1 MPNNIIIT
9 PGNREIS
16 FQDGSNPA
24 RKLTITGSN
33 LSYES
38 TISASNFYTHN
49 SSGRFYGS
57 ASYAATASYAA
68 IYYSGSV
75 VSSSYA
81 VTASYALN
89 GGGGG
94 TNLVTGSTYPI
105 TSSYS
110 INAISASYIPTSANI
125 TASLAEDSI
134 SSSYAETAKSASYAL
149 TASYALN
156 GGGGGHNVV
165 LVTGS
170 IATQTILYDVVTGQE
185 NVISSVGGA
194 IDLSLN
200 KWSVSVLEEWD
211 DVSGDPYYASCSLL
225 LHCNGTDNSISFS
238 DSGPNSLTVTSN
250 GGAKIVSAI
259 NKFGSGSGFFDGVN
273 DYLSVPNSVGF
284 NFGTGDFTIECWIR
298 SSDVSAARQ
307 RGFFQTSTSPIGLAT
322 YFNTGIAII
331 QGANASGGPLNGGL
345 CANVAGVN
353 VGSNAASITANTWH
367 HIALVR
373 LSGTSSL
380 YVDGTSIASVITPGN
395 CSGTYAAVGG
405 YYNTSFLHS
414 GYIDELRILKGVAR
428 YTGSFTP
435 PTTEFENI
443 AYTQYTTNY
452 IATVGGL
459 NDTGSDYGVQKI
471 NNSSLKIRKMSNTS
485 QPVSGSQALSNTVD
499 RVYVNV
505 LDYTNVTSASNSTSA
520 SYALTSSYAG
530 LSQTASYVNLAR
542 SASYVSLAKS
552 ASYVNLARSASY
564 YSGNVAT
571 ASYSPSSG
579 NSISAS
585 YALTASYALN
595 GGGGGHNVVLVTGS
609 IATQTILYDVVT
621 GQENTITGI
630 DLSLN
635 KWSVSV
641 LEEWEYTTGDPY
653 YASCSLLL
661 HCNGTN
667 NSTTFSDSGPY
678 NLTVTSVGGA
688 KIASAIN
695 KFGSGSGFFDGVNDY
710 LSIPDHPGFNFGS
723 GDFTVECWLYP
734 TAHPAVV
741 YLFGQT
747 NASDVAPFVIALSNG
762 RPSIAA
768 STNGSTWIVNATLA
782 TPLTLNAWTHLAA
795 VRYGNKW
802 SVYVNGVENVV
813 APSTSGTLYDSVNG
827 LGIGADGPGA
837 GVVSYYYKGYIDEF
851 RVLKGVARYTGSF
864 TPPTSEFD
872 NIAYTQT
879 LTNYVATVG
888 GLNDTG
894 SDYGVQKINNSSL
907 KIRKM
912 SDTSQPVSGSQ
923 PLSSTVDRVYVNVL
937 DYTNVTSASNSTSAS
952 YALTASY
959 ASNAGSFLT
968 TGSTYPITASWS
980 NNSVTSSYV
989 ITSQTASYY
998 GGNVISSSYSL
1009 SSSYAPTN
1017 TNITASWSS
1026 NAISSSYALTAS
1038 YVSGGGGGHNVVLVT
1053 GSIATQTIL
1062 YDVVTGQENIITGI
1076 DLSLNKW
1083 SVSVLEEWE
1092 YTTGDPYYASCSLLL
1107 HCNGTNNSTTFSD
1120 SGPNNLTVTSVGGTK
1135 IASAIYKFG
1144 SGSAFFDG
1152 VNDYI
1157 SVQDNAGLN
1166 FGSGDFTIEYWE
1178 YRTST
1183 ATQSPILSR
1192 NTAVYTPYMVGWR
1205 DSAVGPNLALY
1216 MSSTGTNW
1224 NVASNVSMGSV
1235 VFNAWTHYA
1244 VTRQGNTF
1252 RTFQNGTLIS
1262 TFTSA
1267 ASFPAVSGPLQ
1278 IGRYDTV
1285 YYFKGGYLD
1294 ELRILKGVARY
1305 TGSFTPPTAEFEN
1318 IAYTQNLTNYMATVG
1333 GLNDT
1338 GSDYGVQKINNS
1350 SLKIRKMSNTS
1361 QPVSGSQ
1368 PLSNTVDRVYVN
1380 VLDYTN
1386 VTSASNSTSASYALT
1401 SSYYG
1406 GSVETA
1412 SFASNSVSSS
1422 YALTSSYTPI
1432 YLLEA
1437 YASETYTLPGSFTED
1452 PCRYSY
1458 ISNTVNVSSSWFN
1471 TSTYTFTPQKAGYW
1485 EITATYDVYR
1495 NAEASM
1501 VIKKNTNIVASAG
1514 SFNSVAQQITK
1525 IVYLNGSTD
1534 YIKIFNYG
1542 GAALSRSQY
1551 DARSWFQARWVGE

>member
-49 SSGRFYGS
+49 NSGRFYGS

-134 SSSYAETAKSASYAL
+134 SSSYAESAKSSSYAL
-149 TASYALN
+149 TASY
-156 GGGGGHNVV
+156 
-165 LVTGS
+165 
-170 IATQTILYDVVTGQE
+170 I
-185 NVISSVGGA
+185 
-194 IDLSLN
+194 
-200 KWSVSVLEEWD
+200 
-211 DVSGDPYYASCSLL
+211 
-225 LHCNGTDNSISFS
+225 
-238 DSGPNSLTVTSN
+238 
-250 GGAKIVSAI
+250 
-259 NKFGSGSGFFDGVN
+259 SGS
-273 DYLSVPNSVGF
+273 
-284 NFGTGDFTIECWIR
+284 
-298 SSDVSAARQ
+298 
-307 RGFFQTSTSPIGLAT
+307 
-322 YFNTGIAII
+322 
-331 QGANASGGPLNGGL
+331 
-345 CANVAGVN
+345 
-353 VGSNAASITANTWH
+353 
-367 HIALVR
+367 
-373 LSGTSSL
+373 
-380 YVDGTSIASVITPGN
+380 
-395 CSGTYAAVGG
+395 
-405 YYNTSFLHS
+405 
-414 GYIDELRILKGVAR
+414 
-428 YTGSFTP
+428 
-435 PTTEFENI
+435 
-443 AYTQYTTNY
+443 
-452 IATVGGL
+452 
-459 NDTGSDYGVQKI
+459 
-471 NNSSLKIRKMSNTS
+471 
-485 QPVSGSQALSNTVD
+485 
-499 RVYVNV
+499 
-505 LDYTNVTSASNSTSA
+505 
-520 SYALTSSYAG
+520 
-530 LSQTASYVNLAR
+530 
-542 SASYVSLAKS
+542 
-552 ASYVNLARSASY
+552 
-564 YSGNVAT
+564 
-571 ASYSPSSG
+571 
-579 NSISAS
+579 
-585 YALTASYALN
+585 
-595 GGGGGHNVVLVTGS
+595 GGGHNVVLVTGS

-678 NLTVTSVGGA
+678 NLTVTSVGGT

-768 STNGSTWIVNATLA
+768 STNGSTWIVNGTLA

-851 RVLKGVARYTGSF
+851 RVLKGVARYTGNF
-864 TPPTSEFD
+864 TPPTTEFE
-872 NIAYTQT
+872 NIAYTQN

-923 PLSSTVDRVYVNVL
+923 PLSS
-937 DYTNVTSASNSTSAS
+937 
-952 YALTASY
+952 
-959 ASNAGSFLT
+959 
-968 TGSTYPITASWS
+968 
-980 NNSVTSSYV
+980 
-989 ITSQTASYY
+989 
-998 GGNVISSSYSL
+998 
-1009 SSSYAPTN
+1009 
-1017 TNITASWSS
+1017 
-1026 NAISSSYALTAS
+1026 
-1038 YVSGGGGGHNVVLVT
+1038 
-1053 GSIATQTIL
+1053 
-1062 YDVVTGQENIITGI
+1062 
-1076 DLSLNKW
+1076 
-1083 SVSVLEEWE
+1083 
-1092 YTTGDPYYASCSLLL
+1092 
-1107 HCNGTNNSTTFSD
+1107 
-1120 SGPNNLTVTSVGGTK
+1120 
-1135 IASAIYKFG
+1135 
-1144 SGSAFFDG
+1144 
-1152 VNDYI
+1152 
-1157 SVQDNAGLN
+1157 
-1166 FGSGDFTIEYWE
+1166 
-1178 YRTST
+1178 
-1183 ATQSPILSR
+1183 
-1192 NTAVYTPYMVGWR
+1192 
-1205 DSAVGPNLALY
+1205 
-1216 MSSTGTNW
+1216 
-1224 NVASNVSMGSV
+1224 
-1235 VFNAWTHYA
+1235 
-1244 VTRQGNTF
+1244 
-1252 RTFQNGTLIS
+1252 
-1262 TFTSA
+1262 
-1267 ASFPAVSGPLQ
+1267 
-1278 IGRYDTV
+1278 
-1285 YYFKGGYLD
+1285 
-1294 ELRILKGVARY
+1294 
-1305 TGSFTPPTAEFEN
+1305 
-1318 IAYTQNLTNYMATVG
+1318 
-1333 GLNDT
+1333 
-1338 GSDYGVQKINNS
+1338 
-1350 SLKIRKMSNTS
+1350 
-1361 QPVSGSQ
+1361 
-1368 PLSNTVDRVYVN
+1368 TVDRVYVN